1 MPVGELGI
9 VCAKYKSNTFQRMN
23 MKATVNGEE
32 VKNLVMFPSAK
43 NFPMR
48 EFLSDPLSEI
58 LNEYTPYYPD
68 HDDERFPS
76 EPDEDESTDMYPSLE
91 AFMNRHQRDMAMTPD
106 DRLIQKIN
114 QQMDAIQNLKERIK
128 FYMDEI
134 EMFLPRK
141 R

>member
-1 MPVGELGI
+1 MTAI
-9 VCAKYKSNTFQRMN
+9 VNN
-23 MKATVNGEE
+23 EE
-32 VKNLVMFPSAK
+32 VQNLVMFPSAK

-48 EFLSDPLSEI
+48 ELLSDPLNDI
-58 LNEYTPYYPD
+58 LMEYTPYYPD
-68 HDDERFPS
+68 HSDERFPS
-76 EPDEDESTDMYPSLE
+76 SEDDEDESDESIDLYPSLE
-91 AFMNRHQRDMAMTPD
+91 AFMNRHKRDVVMSPD

-114 QQMDAIQNLKERIK
+114 QQMAAIQALKERIK